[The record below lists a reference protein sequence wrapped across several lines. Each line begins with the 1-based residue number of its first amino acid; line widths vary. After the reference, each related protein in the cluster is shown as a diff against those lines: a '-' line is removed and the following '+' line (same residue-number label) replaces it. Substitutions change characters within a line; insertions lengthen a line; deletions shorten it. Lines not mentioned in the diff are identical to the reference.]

1 MNRTVGAVAGGLVA
15 GVGITA
21 LLMRQERR
29 SGTPSELAVLA
40 RTGAARLGL
49 DTPRADQLPN
59 AREQAAVQG
68 GHLLLSA
75 LAGVAYAAV
84 TDEDVRVV
92 PSGLAFGLAFYAAA
106 HWIAGPSL
114 GLKQPEW
121 RAGPATLG
129 MHTANHLLFG
139 LATAAGAKAA
149 ARAP

>member
-1 MNRTVGAVAGGLVA
+1 VNRTVGAVAGGLAA
-15 GVGITA
+15 GLGITA
-21 LLMRQERR
+21 LLLRQERTSR
-29 SGTPSELAVLA
+29 TPSELAVLA
-40 RTGAARLGL
+40 RTGAAKLGRE
-49 DTPRADQLPN
+49 TPAADQLPS
-59 AREQAAVQG
+59 AGEQAAVQG

-84 TDEDVRVV
+84 TDDDARVV

-106 HWIAGPSL
+106 HWIAGPAL

-121 RAGPATLG
+121 RADRSTLG

-149 ARAP
+149 ARA